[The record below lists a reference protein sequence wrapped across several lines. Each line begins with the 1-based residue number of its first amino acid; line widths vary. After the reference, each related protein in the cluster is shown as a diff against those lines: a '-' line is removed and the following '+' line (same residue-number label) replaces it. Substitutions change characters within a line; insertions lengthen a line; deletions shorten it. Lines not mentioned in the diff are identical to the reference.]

1 MQSEASDENE
11 VLPYLF
17 IDFRHSCLSHTS
29 DHNVLFHLVISLYSD
44 LEEYN
49 TKAVSTLPYLTR
61 RGGGREEKHVSLQV
75 TG

>member
-17 IDFRHSCLSHTS
+17 IDFRHSCLGHTS

-49 TKAVSTLPYLTR
+49 TEVVSTFTVSELTR
-61 RGGGREEKHVSLQV
+61 RWDVKKSMM
-75 TG
+75 